1 MAKKAPTKKTSDNQ
15 TASDVT
21 TKAPLSDLMMAMD
34 VVDTLRHRND
44 LVTRELA
51 QDQREAQLIDRLRE
65 IYREQGIAVPDHI
78 LKQGVEALKKSQ
90 FTYQPPKRSL
100 STRLARLYVSRGK
113 WGKPTLWLF
122 VIAAVLTG
130 GYQFAYAPY
139 QQQQSQN
146 AALELSTEIPAEM
159 EALYDTIFTETKV
172 QAAAN
177 SAAELLAQGR
187 TAAAESDR
195 TRATRILS
203 DLTNMRDTIRQ
214 EYALQIVNRPGIDTG
229 VWTSPEGFNAA
240 TSFYIVVEAID
251 PEGKKLT
258 LPIKNEES
266 QLVENVNIWAVRV
279 SERTYDGIRDDKID
293 DGIIQQD
300 IVALKEFGY
309 LKTQS
314 ILPTLG
320 GAITQW

>member
-1 MAKKAPTKKTSDNQ
+1 MTGTEKTAAA
-15 TASDVT
+15 ASDVT
-21 TKAPLSDLMMAMD
+21 TKTPLSDMMLAMD

-44 LVTRELA
+44 LVIRELA
-51 QDQREAQLIDRLRE
+51 EDDREAQLIERLRT

-90 FTYQPPKRSL
+90 FTYQPAKRSI

-113 WGKPTLWLF
+113 WGRPTFWLIL
-122 VIAAVLTG
+122 IAAILTG
-130 GYQFAYAPY
+130 GYQFAYTPY
-139 QQQQSQN
+139 QQQQNQN
-146 AALELSTEIPAEM
+146 AALELSTGIPAQM
-159 EALYDTIFTETKV
+159 ETLYQTIFNETKV
-172 QAAAN
+172 QSAAN
-177 SAAELLAQGR
+177 NAAELLAQGR
-187 TAAAESDR
+187 TAAAEGDR

-203 DLTNMRDTIRQ
+203 DLTHIRDTIRQ
-214 EYALQIVNRPGIDTG
+214 EYALQIVNRAGIDTG
-229 VWTSPEGFNAA
+229 IWTSPEGFNDA

-266 QLVENVNIWAVRV
+266 QLIENVNIWAVRV
-279 SERTYDGIRDDKID
+279 SERIYDRIRDDKID

-309 LKTQS
+309 LSAQS
-314 ILPTLG
+314 IVPTLG